1 MTEYNVSL
9 TSSEYSISLDT
20 PSSLTVS
27 SVSIG
32 ATSVPA
38 KFSDLSDFDGNSVS
52 DKYVIMYNSSTQ
64 TYEAVNPDE
73 IFTAAVNE
81 TSSPGI
87 STVFLNQLGS
97 DLDNQIDVDAGTFWK
112 INIFNA

>member
-20 PSSLTVS
+20 QSSLTVS

-32 ATSVPA
+32 ATAVPA
-38 KFSDLSDFDGNSVS
+38 KFSDLSDFNGDSVS

-97 DLDNQIDVDAGTFWK
+97 DLDNQIDVDAGTF
-112 INIFNA
+112 